1 MSRKKKSFVLYFD
14 SFLSIAPLAPE
25 QRGWL
30 LSAIFT
36 YAMKAA
42 EQPELPAEQV
52 LSDFPALEPEARMA
66 CRFICAAIQ
75 RDTHEWNCRYRP
87 GPSKQS
93 APAGDTGWMKQYM
106 PRREDT

>member
-42 EQPELPAEQV
+42 EQRKKFQVRAEPG
-52 LSDFPALEPEARMA
+52 LKKSEKRW
-66 CRFICAAIQ
+66 RAADESQ
-75 RDTHEWNCRYRP
+75 R
-87 GPSKQS
+87 
-93 APAGDTGWMKQYM
+93 
-106 PRREDT
+106 